1 MIASQLR
8 LIIWKYKMSKN
19 IKLWW
24 KICQLKI
31 VTILIFVFFYSGLN
45 FNSIHAQISHQD
57 IVDQLSKKI
66 STIKIQVDKLKNTQD
81 KTGITKNSAS
91 ISVNIDSL
99 LNNITTDISRLD
111 NKIGSISG
119 ISSDLSSYNTQV
131 LAKLSSLENDIN
143 NLVKPKEEKKPTSKV
158 EKAPGKF
165 TPTNKVGGY
174 VIADAY
180 WIAGNHNESIK
191 DQHGFWF
198 RRIYLTFDQSISSD
212 FSARVRFEMSQPG
225 NFPEKGE
232 KMSPVV
238 KDAYLKWKLGK
249 TQAIFGLSSTPT
261 WGIVEKTWGYRSV
274 EKTPLDLQK
283 LGSSRD
289 LGLAIKGQ
297 FDAKGLVKYHVMYGN
312 GSSNK
317 SETDKGKSWLAS
329 LSLYPT
335 KEIVVEIYGDYRNV
349 PDNNDIYTAQLF
361 AAYKTKGFRAGIQFA
376 HQTHKNSE
384 YLSTEVA
391 SIFAAAKLS
400 NNWSTFARIDKMFDA
415 NPSGHKVSYIPFDP
429 TTKSTFIVAGL
440 DYSLVK
446 NVSILPNIEVVIYDK
461 NKNALQPK
469 TDVIPR
475 MSFYYKF

>member
-1 MIASQLR
+1 
-8 LIIWKYKMSKN
+8 MSKE
-19 IKLWW
+19 IDFRWMTR
-24 KICQLKI
+24 QLKI
-31 VTILIFVFFYSGLN
+31 VIILLIVFFYSGVN

-66 STIKIQVDKLKNTQD
+66 NVIKNQVDNLKNTQD
-81 KTGITKNSAS
+81 KTSTNK
-91 ISVNIDSL
+91 SVTTIGVNVDSL
-99 LNNITTDISRLD
+99 LNIITTEISRLD

-119 ISSDLSSYNTQV
+119 ISEDLSSYNTQV

-143 NLVKPKEEKKPTSKV
+143 KLVKPKEEKKPTSKV
-158 EKAPGKF
+158 EKTPEKF
-165 TPTNKVGGY
+165 TPTNKIGGY

-180 WIAGNHNESIK
+180 WIAGNHDEAIR

-212 FSARVRFEMSQPG
+212 VSGRLRFEMSQPG

-297 FDAKGLVKYHVMYGN
+297 FDDKGLVKYHVMYGN

-317 SETDKGKSWLAS
+317 SETDKGKSLLAS

-335 KEIVVEIYGDYRNV
+335 KEIVVELYGDYRDV
-349 PDNNDIYTAQLF
+349 PDENDIYTAQLF
-361 AAYKTKGFRAGIQFA
+361 AAYKTKSFRVGLQFA

-384 YLSTEVA
+384 FLSTEVA

-400 NNWSTFARIDKMFDA
+400 NNWSTFARVDRMFDA
-415 NPSGHKVSYIPFDP
+415 NLSGHKISYIPFDP
-429 TTKSTFIVAGL
+429 SAKSTFIVAGL

-446 NVSILPNIEVVIYDK
+446 NVSILPNVEVVIYDK
-461 NKNALQPK
+461 NKGSEQSK

-475 MSFYYKF
+475 MSFYYKFQ